1 MKKFANNKLRILH
14 VAATSTGGIGFNLLM
29 LAKHINRQDF
39 ELSFAIPFDSPFYD
53 KIAKEGVNVYSLKIS
68 RRPFKLKNLKG
79 LYDLWRIIKSGR
91 YDIVHTH
98 TSVGGFIGRLI
109 ARINN
114 VPSILWTIHGW
125 SFDYPFGT
133 PLRRRLFWAIE
144 KFLDRFTDHYVAISK
159 NMQDVGIKAGISARG
174 KVTLIYHG
182 IEIGGPIDGGSQS
195 ESETKN
201 GNPVVGTVCR
211 LEPQKAIDDFLKA
224 AKIVKEYIPQV
235 SFVIVGDGPLKK
247 ELERLSITLGIT
259 DNVIFTGWQENVAGY
274 IAGMD
279 IFCLTS
285 RWEGFGIILLEA
297 MSMKMPIVATRV
309 GGVPEIVEEGKG
321 GILVSPGRPEEL
333 AKGLCLLLSDA
344 TMRKHM
350 GYYNAEKVKTVFN
363 VKDMIKKYEE
373 MYKSLLR

>member
-39 ELSFAIPFDSPFYD
+39 ELSFAIPSDSPFYD
-53 KIAKEGVNVYSLKIS
+53 KIAKEGMNVYSLKIS

-79 LYDLWRIIKSGR
+79 LYDLWKIIKSGR

-133 PLRRRLFWAIE
+133 PLRRPLFWAIE

-159 NMQDVGIKAGISARG
+159 NMQDVGIKAGISDRG
-174 KVTLIYHG
+174 KITLIYHG
-182 IEIGGPIDGGSQS
+182 IEIGGTVDGGSQS
-195 ESETKN
+195 GSETKN

-259 DNVIFTGWQENVAGY
+259 DNVVFTGWQENVAGY

-350 GYYNAEKVKTVFN
+350 GYYNAEKVKT
-363 VKDMIKKYEE
+363 
-373 MYKSLLR
+373 SLT

>member
-1 MKKFANNKLRILH
+1 MKKFANNKLRVLH

-29 LAKHINRQDF
+29 LAKHINRKNF
-39 ELSFAIPFDSPFYD
+39 ELSFAIPPDSPFYD
-53 KIAKEGVNVYSLKIS
+53 KIAKEDVNVYSLKIS

-79 LYDLWRIIKSGR
+79 LYDLWKIIKSGR

-114 VPSILWTIHGW
+114 VPLVLWTIHGW

-159 NMQDVGIKAGISARG
+159 NMQEVGIKAGISDRG

-195 ESETKN
+195 GSEMKN
-201 GNPVVGTVCR
+201 GNPVVGTVGR

-224 AKIVKEYIPQV
+224 ARIVKEHIPQV
-235 SFVIVGDGPLKK
+235 SFIIVGDGPLKK
-247 ELERLSITLGIT
+247 ELERLSITLGIEG
-259 DNVIFTGWQENVAGY
+259 NVVFTGWQENVAKY

-297 MSMKMPIVATRV
+297 MAMKMPIVATRV

-321 GILVSPGRPEEL
+321 GILVPPGKPEEL
-333 AKGLCLLLSDA
+333 ANGLCLLLSDA
-344 TMRKHM
+344 KMRKQM

-373 MYKSLLR
+373 MYKGFFK

>member
-1 MKKFANNKLRILH
+1 MKKSANNKLRVLH

-29 LAKHINRQDF
+29 LAKHINRKDF
-39 ELSFAIPFDSPFYD
+39 ELSFAIPSDSPFYD
-53 KIAKEGVNVYSLKIS
+53 KIVKEGVNVYSLKIS
-68 RRPFKLKNLKG
+68 RRPFALQNLKG
-79 LYDLWRIIKSGR
+79 LYDLWKIIKSGR

-109 ARINN
+109 AWINN

-125 SFDYPFGT
+125 SFDYPFGS
-133 PLRRRLFWAIE
+133 PLRRSLFWAIE

-159 NMQDVGIKAGISARG
+159 NMQEVGIQAGISDRG

-182 IEIGGPIDGGSQS
+182 IETGGPIDGGNQS
-195 ESETKN
+195 GPETKN
-201 GNPVVGTVCR
+201 GNPVVGTVGR

-224 AKIVKEYIPQV
+224 ARIAKEHIPQA
-235 SFVIVGDGPLKK
+235 SFIVVGDGPLKK
-247 ELERLSITLGIT
+247 KLERLSITLGIG
-259 DNVIFTGWQENVAGY
+259 NKVVFTGWQENVAKY

-297 MSMKMPIVATRV
+297 MAMQMPIVATRV
-309 GGVPEIVEEGKG
+309 GGIPEIVEEGKG
-321 GILVSPGRPEEL
+321 GILVSPGKPEEL
-333 AKGLCLLLSDA
+333 ASGLCLLLSDA
-344 TMRKHM
+344 KMRKQM
-350 GYYNAEKVKTVFN
+350 GYYNAEKVKTIFN

-373 MYKSLLR
+373 LYKGFFK